1 MKIIILIFIIFLT
14 IIILC
19 DSEKSIYIDKNI
31 KYIYKINNMNNEIIK
46 CNNKMSEILREDYIS
61 KRKILNELYRLSI
74 KINELSNFLLD
85 IDEMEE
91 FYIRSNILIINLSMI
106 IEYINNFPEIINNEN
121 KDKILKLNILFL

>member
-31 KYIYKINNMNNEIIK
+31 EYIYKINNMNNEIIK